1 MRRFSKFAIATAAA
15 AAVFATT
22 LAPQQSR
29 GAAALDFWSWDGT
42 VRGEGGSPS
51 RDRIVV
57 TVPSQDST
65 QDQNQDGSQ
74 VNDGS
79 RRENGSRGRNR
90 DR

>member
-1 MRRFSKFAIATAAA
+1 MRRLTKFAIATAAA

-42 VRGEGGSPS
+42 VRGEGGSPG

-57 TVPSQDST
+57 TVPGPDGSQNPS
-65 QDQNQDGSQ
+65 NGGSQ